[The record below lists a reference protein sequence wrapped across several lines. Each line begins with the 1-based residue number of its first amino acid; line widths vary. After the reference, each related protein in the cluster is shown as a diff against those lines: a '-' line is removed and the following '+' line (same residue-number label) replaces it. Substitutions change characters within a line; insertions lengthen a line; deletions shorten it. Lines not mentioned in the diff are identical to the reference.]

1 MTSKSAFTRR
11 SSLVTRHCLKMFRA
25 AIRRLLAIDD
35 PPERTALAFS
45 IGVFIAFSP
54 FLGLH
59 TIMATAIAFAFRFNK
74 LAIYSG
80 TFINNPFLTL
90 VPIILLSYATGAI
103 ILGRP
108 LALPQESMELLKSP
122 HLFALEWW
130 GKLFK
135 NSGALLWPF
144 AIGGM
149 MLSVV
154 CSLAAYPLTLRFL
167 RAKQKL
173 KNRIQK
179 SGARIQNGKG

>member
-1 MTSKSAFTRR
+1 
-11 SSLVTRHCLKMFRA
+11 MFRA

-59 TIMATAIAFAFRFNK
+59 TIMATMIAFAFRFNK

-90 VPIILLSYATGAI
+90 VPIILLSYAMGAL

-108 LALPQESMELLKSP
+108 LALPQESIELLRNP
-122 HLFALEWW
+122 HLLAGEWW

-135 NSGALLWPF
+135 NSGHLLWPF

-154 CSLAAYPLTLRFL
+154 CSLAAYPLTLHFL

-173 KNRIQK
+173 KEKI
-179 SGARIQNGKG
+179 GKRKNESEEPDEKQRPEAGS